1 MGRAR
6 SFRPQDSGQPMVL
19 DGCMIFLHVPKAAGQ
34 TLNVVIGRQYERDEV
49 YWYTNPIW
57 SFDRIPSYLP
67 RSIRVIAGPMPF
79 GIHRDIP
86 GPTTY
91 ITMLR
96 EPSERVL
103 SLYDYIRENRA
114 HPLHE
119 EVARLSLEEFVTSN
133 VDRYEV
139 QNGQTRQI
147 SGVRQ
152 DPDRPA
158 LELAKS
164 NLREF
169 FSVIGLVEKFD
180 ESLMLLRKKFGWRM
194 PFYVK
199 KNVTSQ
205 RTARST
211 VPERVRAA
219 IAERNELDIE
229 LFAFAHDLFSR
240 TITDQGPLFAAQVG
254 TFKLLNRL
262 AQGYRKGRQILRSQ

>member
-1 MGRAR
+1 
-6 SFRPQDSGQPMVL
+6 MVL
-19 DGCMIFLHVPKAAGQ
+19 DGCVIFLHVPKAAGQ
-34 TLNVVIGRQYERDEV
+34 TMNAVIGRQYERDEA
-49 YWYTNPIW
+49 YWYTDPIW
-57 SFDRIPSYLP
+57 SFDTIPSNLP

-103 SLYDYIRENRA
+103 SLYDYISQHRA

-119 EVARLSLEEFVTSN
+119 DVAGLSLEEFVNSD
-133 VDRYEV
+133 VDSYEV
-139 QNGQTRQI
+139 RNGQTRQI
-147 SGVRQ
+147 SGLRQ
-152 DPDRPA
+152 EPDLAA
-158 LELAKS
+158 LQLAKD
-164 NLREF
+164 NLHEF

-180 ESLMLLRKKFGWRM
+180 ESLMLLRKKLGWRL

-211 VPERVRAA
+211 VPKRVRAA
-219 IAERNELDIE
+219 IAERNALDME
-229 LFAFAHDLFSR
+229 LFAFARDLFSR
-240 TITDQGPLFAAQVG
+240 TIADQGPLFAAEVG
-254 TFKLLNRL
+254 TFKFLNGL
-262 AQGYRKGRQILRSQ
+262 AQGYRKGREILGPR

>member
-1 MGRAR
+1 MP
-6 SFRPQDSGQPMVL
+6 FN
-19 DGCMIFLHVPKAAGQ
+19 GCVIFLHVPKAAGQ

-49 YWYTNPIW
+49 YWYTDPIW
-57 SFDRIPSYLP
+57 SFERIPSNLP

-79 GIHRDIP
+79 GIHRDIFSP
-86 GPTTY
+86 ATY

-103 SLYDYIRENRA
+103 SLYDYISENRA

-119 EVARLSLEEFVTSN
+119 EVAGLSLEEFVKSD

-158 LELAKS
+158 LELAKD

-169 FSVIGLVEKFD
+169 FSVIGLVDRFD
-180 ESLMLLRKKFGWRM
+180 ESLLLLRKKFGWRM

-199 KNVTSQ
+199 KNVTA
-205 RTARST
+205 RRNARST
-211 VPERVRAA
+211 VSERVLAA
-219 IAERNELDIE
+219 IATRNMLDIE
-229 LFAFAHDLFSR
+229 LYAFARDQFRR
-240 TITDQGPLFAAQVG
+240 TVAGHGPLFTVEVG
-254 TFKLLNRL
+254 MFKLLNRL
-262 AQGYRKGRQILRSQ
+262 AQGYREGRRILSPR